1 MAINLKIE
9 KGFIVCI
16 INPIARTF
24 ISEKGFIGPNK
35 PISNKRDFAINTFII
50 VYYLFIADDL
60 GLLQRLNM
68 RFIATKPT
76 TACWSS
82 PSPMMSSGY
91 IGCST
96 PSMSFLVRDGIERN
110 RVLWS

>member
-76 TACWSS
+76 TALISL
-82 PSPMMSSGY
+82 Y
-91 IGCST
+91 
-96 PSMSFLVRDGIERN
+96 LYVN
-110 RVLWS
+110 